1 MARLILI
8 KHCPPQ
14 IDPAV
19 ISHRWVLSE
28 DGQASCAWLADAM
41 RREGVTRIYSSLE
54 PKALETAAL
63 IAVRIGLDVCPH
75 ADLHENDRTGL
86 GFVSGDELEERMQ
99 HFFGSPGLLVVGN
112 ETADAARVRFLS
124 AIRAIQHN
132 DPAETIAVVT
142 HGTVI
147 SLLVGMDEKTEA
159 YEFWKSLGLPSYVVL
174 DGRTLRPLGPVR
186 NYDDE
191 T

>member
-28 DGQASCAWLADAM
+28 DGRACCGWLADAM
-41 RREGVTRIYSSLE
+41 RREGAMRLYASME

-63 IAVRIGLDVCPH
+63 VAVRLGLDLCPR
-75 ADLHENDRTGL
+75 ADLQENDRTGL
-86 GFVSGDELEERMQ
+86 GFISGEDLEERMQ
-99 HFFGSPGLLVVGN
+99 HFFASPDLLVIGN
-112 ETADAARVRFLS
+112 ETADAARIRFLG
-124 AIRAIQHN
+124 AIRAIQHA

-147 SLLVGMDEKTEA
+147 SLLAGMADKVGA
-159 YEFWKSLGLPSYVVL
+159 YDFWKTLGLPSYVVL
-174 DGRTLRPLGPVR
+174 DGRTLQPLGPVR
-186 NYDDE
+186 NYDE
-191 T
+191 

>member
-28 DGQASCAWLADAM
+28 DGRTCCAWLADAM
-41 RREGVTRIYSSLE
+41 RREGVMRLYSSLE

-63 IAVRIGLDVCPH
+63 IAVRLGLDLCPR
-75 ADLHENDRTGL
+75 ADLQENDRTGL
-86 GFVSGDELEERMQ
+86 GFVSGEDLEERMQ
-99 HFFGSPGLLVVGN
+99 HYFGSPELLVVGN
-112 ETADAARVRFLS
+112 ETADAARIRFLS
-124 AIRAIQHN
+124 AIRTIQHS

-147 SLLVGMDEKTEA
+147 SLLAGMDERVDA
-159 YEFWKSLGLPSYVVL
+159 YDFWKMLGLPSYVVL
-174 DGRTLRPLGPVR
+174 DGRPHQLLGPVR
-186 NYDDE
+186 NYDD
-191 T
+191 